1 MNRKHTGSGS
11 SRDLTVQNHQERSM
25 ADLVQD
31 KRQHKRFKVPV
42 EGLIGRL
49 DDDQLVDI
57 IDLSVGGI
65 AIESD
70 HRLAVGREYL
80 IRLQARRHS
89 LEVRGTVIWSRIVD
103 NNEDLFGQ
111 RSSVYVS
118 AMRLQEGSE
127 DRVTDFICDALLV

>member
-1 MNRKHTGSGS
+1 
-11 SRDLTVQNHQERSM
+11 M
-25 ADLVQD
+25 ADLAKD
-31 KRQHKRFKVPV
+31 KRQNKRFKMAL

-49 DDDQLVDI
+49 DDDHLVDI

-65 AIESD
+65 AIKSSR
-70 HRLAVGREYL
+70 RLVVGREYF
-80 IRLQARRHS
+80 IRLHARNHS

-103 NNEDLFGQ
+103 NKESPFGQ
-111 RSSVYVS
+111 RSPVYAS